1 MHWIGLFD
9 AVWDT
14 FLPGMKA
21 LLASMDAQHVQLH
34 FSFLKAFRTE
44 FAEDTHPLSVAE
56 SLFQWVV
63 EDVLDQSRSAL
74 GSLSQDE
81 GTKRTLSV
89 LLGMIDA
96 FGDSL
101 FVDFGHAEVG
111 MLVFSG
117 FSLYLH
123 PHFMRC
129 WTGRFRNML
138 ARY

>member
-9 AVWDT
+9 AVWDA

-44 FAEDTHPLSVAE
+44 FSKDSHPLSVAE

-63 EDVLDQSRSAL
+63 EDVLSQSRNAL
-74 GSLSQDE
+74 GSPSQDE
-81 GTKRTLSV
+81 GTKRALSV

-101 FVDFGHAEVG
+101 FVDFGHALVG
-111 MLVFSG
+111 KLVFQG
-117 FSLYLH
+117 FPYTYIHTL
-123 PHFMRC
+123 
-129 WTGRFRNML
+129 
-138 ARY
+138 